1 MIDTSNWKE
10 FRVGDLFP
18 ILTKGKCGDAS
29 NLVDGDEVNYIG
41 AKWSDN
47 GVMKSCAKNE
57 NSDFL
62 SPGNCI
68 AMIGQ
73 GEGSS
78 GYAIYL
84 DRDFIG
90 ATSLNLGYA
99 DWINPYTGL
108 FVATILCQEYDKYS
122 FGRSWTGN
130 RLKNTIISLP
140 ATPSGEPDWKYME
153 DFMGGLHS
161 EPLKTS
167 VKSSHI
173 PLETEKWG
181 EFRVGDIFNC
191 FNGKGL
197 TNEEILEFE
206 GDIPCIQGGAA
217 NNGSIGLIN
226 RAYCEKQSYLII
238 DEPCLTVARVGT
250 AGYVNFWNTSC
261 AIGDKCKGL
270 IFKEHHSIECYLFCQ
285 EVLNCLSYKY
295 SYGRGLNTAVYLSD
309 IIRLPQTPDGEPDWK
324 WMDNYMRSLPYSD
337 LIAA

>member
-181 EFRVGDIFNC
+181 EFRVGDLFDVERGTRLVSDEREDGN
-191 FNGKGL
+191 
-197 TNEEILEFE
+197 
-206 GDIPCIQGGAA
+206 IP
-217 NNGSIGLIN
+217 L
-226 RAYCEKQSYLII
+226 
-238 DEPCLTVARVGT
+238 VT
-250 AGYVNFWNTSC
+250 AGENNEGVSDIIHPTINKVYENKIGIDMFGNAFYHSDKFVCDDNILVLLEKTPISDC
-261 AIGDKCKGL
+261 AKLFVSVVLSQDK
-270 IFKEHHSIECYLFCQ
+270 YR
-285 EVLNCLSYKY
+285 Y
-295 SYGRGLNTAVYLSD
+295 SYGRQYRQKNYATHV
-309 IIRLPQTPDGEPDWK
+309 IRLPQTPDGEPDWA
-324 WMDNYMRSLPYSD
+324 WMENYMRSLPYSD

>member
-18 ILTKGKCGDAS
+18 ILIKGKCGDAS
-29 NLVDGDEVNYIG
+29 NLADGDEVNYIG

-153 DFMGGLHS
+153 DFMGGAAFRAFENFRQVFAHS
-161 EPLKTS
+161 FGN
-167 VKSSHI
+167 
-173 PLETEKWG
+173 G
-181 EFRVGDIFNC
+181 EMGTLLSERPVLDND
-191 FNGKGL
+191 GK
-197 TNEEILEFE
+197 
-206 GDIPCIQGGAA
+206 
-217 NNGSIGLIN
+217 
-226 RAYCEKQSYLII
+226 
-238 DEPCLTVARVGT
+238 
-250 AGYVNFWNTSC
+250 
-261 AIGDKCKGL
+261 
-270 IFKEHHSIECYLFCQ
+270 
-285 EVLNCLSYKY
+285 
-295 SYGRGLNTAVYLSD
+295 
-309 IIRLPQTPDGEPDWK
+309 
-324 WMDNYMRSLPYSD
+324 
-337 LIAA
+337 